1 MALREKIKKALQG
14 GAKYVAIGGALS
26 LGAEGASALV
36 RHAEGSPNMQDSKR
50 IEFTDWGPSVIRMDS
65 VETAPKS
72 KWPLSMITWMLI
84 TAGVCLCLCIPF
96 LRALNVLN
104 HHCNV
109 RRVFRIKSPLCPPVN
124 KNDTAS
130 PVEDQDDPPA
140 ISMEDYWRS
149 MDEVKHEVEEE
160 L

>member
-1 MALREKIKKALQG
+1 
-14 GAKYVAIGGALS
+14 
-26 LGAEGASALV
+26 
-36 RHAEGSPNMQDSKR
+36 MQDSER
-50 IEFTDWGPSVIRMDS
+50 IEFTDWGPSVFRMDS
-65 VETAPKS
+65 IETAPKS

-104 HHCNV
+104 RHCNV
-109 RRVFRIKSPLCPPVN
+109 RQVFGIQSPLCPPVN
-124 KNDTAS
+124 KNSTAS

-149 MDEVKHEVEEE
+149 MDEIKQEAKHEVEEE
-160 L
+160 IKEREMNYIGDVVKRIRESAAVKAAEAHCLERELMEENQ